1 MADTAKRL
9 YESHETA
16 LSTLYGDLENFARGQ
31 GDAFPGTPGTVLER
45 SNAKGFRFYAH
56 QYYEADGG
64 KTEKYVA
71 GPIGE
76 TAADAMARDLR
87 DKIQAVAGA
96 QKSIR
101 LLAREGFKLA
111 DSKTYAT
118 VAVLGNHG
126 LFRAGALLIG
136 SHAYGV
142 ILNQLGVRAAQYST
156 RDVDIARNA
165 ALAFPAEPKPSF
177 LEMLKDTGIEF
188 AEVPSLDRKKPGTS
202 FKEAGKSFFQ
212 IDLLVPAT
220 VGHVIDS
227 VPVPE
232 LKAHA
237 TALPHLRFLLG
248 ESQEAVVLA
257 REGCC
262 LVRVPTPE
270 RFALHKLIVS
280 RLRKRGDK
288 AIKDVAQ
295 ASVLLAAV
303 AEIHPGALQDAAKSI
318 PLSAR
323 KLFVQAAP
331 MARLHLEGHPRAV
344 EILDAIAAR

>member
-1 MADTAKRL
+1 MADTGKGL
-9 YESHETA
+9 YERHETA
-16 LSTLYGDLENFARGQ
+16 LSTLYGDLQNFARGQ

-64 KTEKYVA
+64 KAEKYVA
-71 GPIGE
+71 GPIGDA
-76 TAADAMARDLR
+76 AADATARALR
-87 DKIQAVAGA
+87 DRIQAVAGA

-136 SHAYGV
+136 SHAYGA

-165 ALAFPAEPKPSF
+165 ALAFPAKPESSF
-177 LEMLKDTGIEF
+177 LDMLQDTGIAF
-188 AEVPSLDRKKPGTS
+188 AEVPGLNRKRPGTS

-212 IDLLVPAT
+212 VDLLVPAT
-220 VGHVIDS
+220 AGHVIDS

-237 TALPHLRFLLG
+237 TALPYLRFLLG

-270 RFALHKLIVS
+270 RFALHRLIVS
-280 RLRKRGDK
+280 QLRKRSDK

-295 ASVLLAAV
+295 ASVLLAV
-303 AEIHPGALQDAAKSI
+303 LVEIHPGALQDAAKSI

-323 KLFVQAAP
+323 KHIKQAVP
-331 MARLHLEGHPRAV
+331 MAQPNLRSHPRAIEV
-344 EILDAIAAR
+344 LEAIAEN

>member
-1 MADTAKRL
+1 MADTGKRM
-9 YESHETA
+9 YERHETA
-16 LSTLYGDLENFARGQ
+16 LSTLFGDLENFARGQ

-56 QYYEADGG
+56 QYYDASGK
-64 KTEKYVA
+64 KTEKYIA

-76 TAADAMARDLR
+76 AVADATARNLR
-87 DKIQAVAGA
+87 DRIQAVTGA
-96 QKSIR
+96 QRSIR

-118 VAVLGNHG
+118 VAVLGNQG
-126 LFRAGALLIG
+126 LFQAGALLVG
-136 SHAYGV
+136 SHAYGA

-165 ALAFPAEPKPSF
+165 ALAFPTKPTLSF
-177 LEMLKDTGIEF
+177 LEMLKDTGIAF
-188 AEVPSLDRKKPGTS
+188 VEVPSLDRKKPGTS

-212 IDLLVPAT
+212 VDLLVPAAAGN
-220 VGHVIDS
+220 VVDS

-248 ESQEAVVLA
+248 ESQEAVILA

-262 LVRVPTPE
+262 LVRVPAPE

-280 RLRKRGDK
+280 QLRKRGDK
-288 AIKDVAQ
+288 AIKDVVQ
-295 ASVLLAAV
+295 ASVLIAAL

-318 PLSAR
+318 PASAR
-323 KLFVQAAP
+323 KHVAQAVP
-331 MARLHLEGHPRAV
+331 MAQPNLQGHPQALEV
-344 EILDAIAAR
+344 LESISEM